1 MHLLHPTDLL
11 KLSFGPNWVQK
22 TKISIYEISSMVFSN
37 MDFNFAH
44 YEIEESV
51 GLIWVKLQNCWFHLQ
66 ISISGINKVLVSGM
80 NFTLARF
87 VHKGRFGQIWVKI
100 TEWSTRFENFSFGG
114 HFIYYGV
121 PFCSFWM

>member
-1 MHLLHPTDLL
+1 ML
-11 KLSFGPNWVQK
+11 
-22 TKISIYEISSMVFSN
+22 FSN
-37 MDFNFAH
+37 MDFNFAHFNFAH

-66 ISISGINKVLVSGM
+66 ISISGINKVLVSGINKVLVSGM